1 MSVISKIITFSIIG
15 GFLIVFIFSE
25 RIYTNPSNKEDYGAR
40 NKKSEIIDSGIFST
54 ATIESK
60 KITITE
66 DDDGGDLFQTN
77 NKDET
82 DKQDKKTNTNIN
94 NNNILTTYD
103 TPINTNFAEIP
114 TNKEISS
121 NELSQTNQEQEQKN
135 VLFSTINQK
144 TREAL
149 VNIFC
154 VTKSGG
160 IFKPASGSGII
171 IDKRGI
177 ILTNAH
183 VAQYFLLKDYLE
195 QNFIECIVRVGSPA
209 RALYKVEPIF
219 ISPSWIQNNADNITQ
234 QSPTGTG
241 EDDYALLLITE
252 YTDKNKTLQKTFPFI
267 SPLYNSGDISIGKD
281 VLLAAYPAGF
291 LSGISIVKDLY
302 ISSAI
307 TKIIDVFT
315 FKEGALD
322 LFSIGGSIVAQ
333 QGSSG
338 GAVVN
343 RKNELLGIIV
353 TSSEAENTQDRDLRA
368 ITIAHINRSF
378 MKDTGFDLQ
387 TLFSGNIK
395 AEVDAFNKNIATELT
410 RLLVSEL
417 EK

>member
-25 RIYTNPSNKEDYGAR
+25 RIHTNPSNEADYDVR
-40 NKKSEIIDSGIFST
+40 NKNSEIIDSGIFST

-66 DDDGGDLFQTN
+66 DDDDGDLFQTN

-82 DKQDKKTNTNIN
+82 DKQDKKTNTNTNTN

-103 TPINTNFAEIP
+103 MPINTNFAEIL

-121 NELSQTNQEQEQKN
+121 NELSQTNQESFS
-135 VLFSTINQK
+135 FSTINQK

-160 IFKPASGSGII
+160 TFKPASGSGII
-171 IDKRGI
+171 IDERGI

-183 VAQYFLLKDYLE
+183 VAQYFLLKNYLTD
-195 QNFIECIVRVGSPA
+195 NFIECVIRANSPA
-209 RALYKVEPIF
+209 KSLYKVEPIF

-252 YTDKNKTLQKTFPFI
+252 YIDKNKTLPKTFPFI
-267 SPLYNSGDISIGKD
+267 SPLYNSGDISIGED

-291 LSGISIVKDLY
+291 LSGISIAKDLY

-395 AEVDAFNKNIATELT
+395 AEVAAFNKNIATELT

>member
-103 TPINTNFAEIP
+103 TLINTNFAEIP

-135 VLFSTINQK
+135 VSFSTINQN

-252 YTDKNKTLQKTFPFI
+252 YTDKNKTLPKIFPFI
-267 SPLYNSGDISIGKD
+267 SPLYNSGDISIGED

-291 LSGISIVKDLY
+291 LSGISIAKDLY

-307 TKIIDVFT
+307 TKIIGVFT

-395 AEVDAFNKNIATELT
+395 AEVAAFNKNIATELT

>member
-25 RIYTNPSNKEDYGAR
+25 RIYTNPSNEEDDGAR

-60 KITITE
+60 EITITE

-82 DKQDKKTNTNIN
+82 DKQDKKTNTNTNTNTN

-121 NELSQTNQEQEQKN
+121 NKLSQTNQESF
-135 VLFSTINQK
+135 LFSTINQK

-160 IFKPASGSGII
+160 TFKPASGSGII
-171 IDKRGI
+171 IDERGI

-183 VAQYFLLKDYLE
+183 VAQYFLLKNYLTD
-195 QNFIECIVRVGSPA
+195 NFIECVIRANSPA
-209 RALYKVEPIF
+209 KSLYKVEPIF

-252 YTDKNKTLQKTFPFI
+252 YTDKNKTLPKTFPFI

>member
-82 DKQDKKTNTNIN
+82 DKQDKNIN

-121 NELSQTNQEQEQKN
+121 NELSQTNQEQEQNN

-209 RALYKVEPIF
+209 RA
-219 ISPSWIQNNADNITQ
+219 
-234 QSPTGTG
+234 
-241 EDDYALLLITE
+241 
-252 YTDKNKTLQKTFPFI
+252 
-267 SPLYNSGDISIGKD
+267 
-281 VLLAAYPAGF
+281 
-291 LSGISIVKDLY
+291 
-302 ISSAI
+302 
-307 TKIIDVFT
+307 
-315 FKEGALD
+315 
-322 LFSIGGSIVAQ
+322 
-333 QGSSG
+333 
-338 GAVVN
+338 
-343 RKNELLGIIV
+343 
-353 TSSEAENTQDRDLRA
+353 DR
-368 ITIAHINRSF
+368 
-378 MKDTGFDLQ
+378 
-387 TLFSGNIK
+387 
-395 AEVDAFNKNIATELT
+395 
-410 RLLVSEL
+410 
-417 EK
+417 

>member
-121 NELSQTNQEQEQKN
+121 NELSQTNQESF
-135 VLFSTINQK
+135 LFSTINQK

-252 YTDKNKTLQKTFPFI
+252 YTDKNKTLPKIFPFI
-267 SPLYNSGDISIGKD
+267 SPLYNSGDISIGED

-291 LSGISIVKDLY
+291 LSGISIAKDLY

-307 TKIIDVFT
+307 TKIIGVFT

>member
-121 NELSQTNQEQEQKN
+121 NKLSQTNQEQEQKN

-252 YTDKNKTLQKTFPFI
+252 YTDKNKTLPKIFPFI
-267 SPLYNSGDISIGKD
+267 SPLYNSGDISIGED

-291 LSGISIVKDLY
+291 LSGISIAKDLY

>member
-1 MSVISKIITFSIIG
+1 MSQETKRVRLLTVAYFPPQP
-15 GFLIVFIFSE
+15 L
-25 RIYTNPSNKEDYGAR
+25 RA
-40 NKKSEIIDSGIFST
+40 
-54 ATIESK
+54 K

-252 YTDKNKTLQKTFPFI
+252 YTDKNKTLPKIFPFI
-267 SPLYNSGDISIGKD
+267 SPLYNSGDISIGE
-281 VLLAAYPAGF
+281 
-291 LSGISIVKDLY
+291 
-302 ISSAI
+302 
-307 TKIIDVFT
+307 DVF
-315 FKEGALD
+315 
-322 LFSIGGSIVAQ
+322 
-333 QGSSG
+333 
-338 GAVVN
+338 
-343 RKNELLGIIV
+343 
-353 TSSEAENTQDRDLRA
+353 
-368 ITIAHINRSF
+368 
-378 MKDTGFDLQ
+378 
-387 TLFSGNIK
+387 
-395 AEVDAFNKNIATELT
+395 
-410 RLLVSEL
+410 
-417 EK
+417 

>member
-121 NELSQTNQEQEQKN
+121 NELSQTNQESF
-135 VLFSTINQK
+135 LFSTINQN

-160 IFKPASGSGII
+160 TFKP
-171 IDKRGI
+171 
-177 ILTNAH
+177 
-183 VAQYFLLKDYLE
+183 V
-195 QNFIECIVRVGSPA
+195 
-209 RALYKVEPIF
+209 
-219 ISPSWIQNNADNITQ
+219 
-234 QSPTGTG
+234 
-241 EDDYALLLITE
+241 
-252 YTDKNKTLQKTFPFI
+252 
-267 SPLYNSGDISIGKD
+267 
-281 VLLAAYPAGF
+281 
-291 LSGISIVKDLY
+291 
-302 ISSAI
+302 
-307 TKIIDVFT
+307 
-315 FKEGALD
+315 
-322 LFSIGGSIVAQ
+322 
-333 QGSSG
+333 
-338 GAVVN
+338 
-343 RKNELLGIIV
+343 
-353 TSSEAENTQDRDLRA
+353 
-368 ITIAHINRSF
+368 
-378 MKDTGFDLQ
+378 
-387 TLFSGNIK
+387 
-395 AEVDAFNKNIATELT
+395 
-410 RLLVSEL
+410 
-417 EK
+417 

>member
-121 NELSQTNQEQEQKN
+121 NELSQTNQESF
-135 VLFSTINQK
+135 LFSTINQK

-252 YTDKNKTLQKTFPFI
+252 YIDKNKTLPKTFPFI
-267 SPLYNSGDISIGKD
+267 SPLYNSGDISIGED

-291 LSGISIVKDLY
+291 LSGISIAKDLY

-307 TKIIDVFT
+307 TKIIGVFT

>member
-252 YTDKNKTLQKTFPFI
+252 YTDKNKTLPKIFPFI
-267 SPLYNSGDISIGKD
+267 SPLYNSGDISIGED

-291 LSGISIVKDLY
+291 LSGISIAKDLY

-307 TKIIDVFT
+307 TKIIGVFT